1 MEKKK
6 LIIFTDS
13 GDTLIDEGSEI
24 RKVKDG
30 VVYEAQFIPG
40 AKETLLELKER
51 GYQIALVADGL
62 KESFDRIYA
71 RHHLEDVFD
80 AQAISEVVGEE
91 KPSPAMFETAMRKL
105 GLGETDKKRILM
117 VGNNIK
123 RDIVGANRFGIH
135 SVLLTWSP
143 RYHMISETVEET
155 PEFRISRP
163 EELLGVIEKLEET
176 WEVSERK

>member
-1 MEKKK
+1 MEKKE

-51 GYQIALVADGL
+51 GYCVVLVADGL

-71 RHHLEDVFD
+71 GHHLEDIFD
-80 AQAISEVVGEE
+80 GRAISEIVGEE
-91 KPSPAMFETAMRKL
+91 KPSPQMFAAAMKLL
-105 GLGETDKKRILM
+105 GLRDEDKKRILM

-143 RYHMISETVEET
+143 RYDMIPECGEEM
-155 PEFRISRP
+155 PEYQIGNPRQLW
-163 EELLGVIEKLEET
+163 EVIEKLENEAKNKD
-176 WEVSERK
+176 E